1 MTWLQGLFVK
11 LLMLAVTVGVLYWAV
26 NPEMTAEPEQPVT
39 VQPPAADAQGVDV
52 KPGEA
57 SVGRDSALRSDT
69 GARSPAVSPASPAQ
83 GRAAAVSVSAKPAPP
98 PRRAVTFPLDI
109 NSARIEELMALPGI
123 GETLAQRMVE
133 YRKSHG
139 GFRSVDELRKVR
151 GIGEKR
157 MEQLRPLVMTA
168 ETP

>member
-26 NPEMTAEPEQPVT
+26 NPETTSEPEQAVT
-39 VQPPAADAQGVDV
+39 VLPLTDDAQGGDEPEGTPQVQDAPPSPV
-52 KPGEA
+52 K
-57 SVGRDSALRSDT
+57 V
-69 GARSPAVSPASPAQ
+69 
-83 GRAAAVSVSAKPAPP
+83 AAVRASARPAPP

-109 NSARIEELMALPGI
+109 NKARLEDLMELPGI
-123 GETLAQRMVE
+123 GEKLAQRMVE
-133 YRKSHG
+133 YRKSQG

-157 MEQLRPLVMTA
+157 MERLRPLVMTA
-168 ETP
+168 EVP